1 MQSPVPT
8 NHHQAQTGPKEGP
21 VGQRPRLPSILHPVD
36 NGGHCSQSHR
46 VGGKVSPAERP
57 QEAAAGAATT
67 PPLPR
72 KTLTTVSPTPP
83 TRLRGENQPPRI
95 LPQER
100 SADSSWLRTPRAAF
114 RAKSKCSECNC
125 QPAPHCL
132 PTWGLRF
139 HNRKARSW
147 TRPVAFS
154 LQSAFPGPRSPRPS
168 FRKFWKSRTWI

>member
-21 VGQRPRLPSILHPVD
+21 VGQRPQPPSILHPVD
-36 NGGHCSQSHR
+36 DGGHCSQSHR
-46 VGGKVSPAERP
+46 AGGKGSPADRP

-72 KTLTTVSPTPP
+72 KTLTTASPTSP
-83 TRLRGENQPPRI
+83 TRLRGENQPLRI

-100 SADSSWLRTPRAAF
+100 SADSSWLQTPRAAF
-114 RAKSKCSECNC
+114 RAKSKCSGRNC
-125 QPAPHCL
+125 QPAPHY
-132 PTWGLRF
+132 LRF
-139 HNRKARSW
+139 HNRTARSW

-154 LQSAFPGPRSPRPS
+154 LQSASPGPRSPQPS
-168 FRKFWKSRTWI
+168 FRKF